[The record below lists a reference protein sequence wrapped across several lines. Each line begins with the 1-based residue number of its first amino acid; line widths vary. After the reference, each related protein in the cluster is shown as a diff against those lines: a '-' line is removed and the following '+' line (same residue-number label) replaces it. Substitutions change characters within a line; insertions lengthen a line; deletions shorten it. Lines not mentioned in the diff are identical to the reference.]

1 MQAVNNFRNETGY
14 TKRGRKQVQHAAPP
28 PPRPQLVRPLHSRQQ
43 DPLLANVSHPPSTSL
58 PPIAPKA
65 EVPPPALSTATAAAT
80 PPTPVAP
87 ATPSPPHAAAIEER
101 QASPAPTPEP
111 APAVDSHSPE
121 HSNSQSEPPSPG

>member
-1 MQAVNNFRNETGY
+1 MNNFRNETGY
-14 TKRGRKQVQHAAPP
+14 TKHGRKQVQHAAPP

-58 PPIAPKA
+58 PPTAPKA
-65 EVPPPALSTATAAAT
+65 EVPPPAPPTAPAAAT

-101 QASPAPTPEP
+101 QASPAPAP
-111 APAVDSHSPE
+111 APVVDSYSPE
-121 HSNSQSEPPSPG
+121 HTNSQTEPPPPG